1 MFLREYIYVDL
12 DKVRGIISQILDG
25 VPESA
30 KSLERREKDAELKNR
45 NIGGFGKKRA
55 DEESSERSMADSL
68 FKILEEEL
76 EALTVLRDI
85 SDALSSSSDWGAL
98 AEGICPGSVVRITAP
113 GKLFHP
119 KQLSHALVGIA
130 TAAHGVASFASES
143 IPAQTPSNK
152 NRTGNKRNQRH
163 APFPDR
169 GDTSYPEDLLPSD
182 ETLPLLDL
190 PREQVAGLIRLVRG
204 IYDDGVHLN
213 LRPRGQEGPF
223 VSARLESGRR
233 YLDSSPEILFSRY
246 GLSDQDWTI
255 VGIVGQLGRPK
266 SASDEPMFAEDGR
279 FDRSA
284 MIDLV
289 DNFLSLA
296 GDAGLVDAPACPGF
310 TVIPLAVYRAI
321 GWAVYPVSPDGAVV

>member
-1 MFLREYIYVDL
+1 LFLREYIYVDQ
-12 DKVRGIISQILDG
+12 DKVRGIISQILEG

-30 KSLERREKDAELKNR
+30 KSLERSEKDAELKNR
-45 NIGGFGKKRA
+45 QIGGFGKKSA

-68 FKILEEEL
+68 FKILEDEL

-85 SDALSSSSDWGAL
+85 SKELNSSSDWEAL
-98 AEGICPGSVVRITAP
+98 AENVRPGSVVRITAP

-119 KQLSHALVGIA
+119 NQLSHALVGIA
-130 TAAHGVASFASES
+130 TAAHGVASFSPES
-143 IPAQTPSNK
+143 SPAQTPPGK
-152 NRTGNKRNQRH
+152 NRPGNKRSQRQ
-163 APFPDR
+163 APFSDR
-169 GDTSYPEDLLPSD
+169 GDSSYPEDLLPSD

-213 LRPRGQEGPF
+213 LRPRGKEGPF

-255 VGIVGQLGRPK
+255 VGIVGQFGRPE
-266 SASDEPMFAEDGR
+266 SDSDEPVLTQEGR

-296 GDAGLVDAPACPGF
+296 GASGLVDAPTYPGF
-310 TVIPLAVYRAI
+310 TVIPLAVYRSI
-321 GWAVYPVSPDGAVV
+321 GWTDLPDYPDGAVV